1 MKKRVTSVL
10 LVLMLCLS
18 VVFCGCSKEDVLH
31 ALAID
36 TDTYDP
42 ALEMVS
48 TVLGKTV
55 KEEGLTSGDFTYLVF
70 EDGTAAITAWH
81 NDIVPPE
88 KNEETEKTDPFVLVL
103 EIPETL
109 DGHTVVALENKS
121 LYKAYMTEL
130 ILPDTV
136 EVVGNFAAMYCTEL
150 QKVTFGKNIRNIGVS
165 AFESEGDN
173 TKSEG
178 KGKLTTLVWNGAP
191 EIIRE
196 KAFCYDDKIAEIV
209 LPAGVKII
217 ENWAFAKCYAA
228 DKIILGEGLETIGD
242 HAFLKCTSAKEIVLP
257 NTCKTV
263 ETSAFYRCSA
273 AETLIIGEGV
283 ETLQKGAFEECVS
296 LKSVVVPN
304 SVKTMEPYIFYN
316 CTALES
322 CKIGSPE
329 IMEKDIFTGAEHIVV
344 TAPSGS
350 TAEAYAHANQIQF
363 VTA

>member
-1 MKKRVTSVL
+1 MKKRITAVL
-10 LVLMLCLS
+10 LVLVLCLS
-18 VVFCGCSKEDVLH
+18 VVFCGCTKEDILN

-48 TVLGKTV
+48 SVLGKTV

-70 EDGTAAITAWH
+70 EDGTAAVTAW
-81 NDIVPPE
+81 NNKIVPPE
-88 KNEETEKTDPFVLVL
+88 KDGDTGEEPPFVLVL
-103 EIPETL
+103 EIPETI

-130 ILPDTV
+130 ILPDTL
-136 EVVGNFAAMYCTEL
+136 EVVGNFAAMYCTQL
-150 QKVTFGKNIRNIGVS
+150 QKVTFGKNIRYIGVS

-196 KAFCYDDKIAEIV
+196 EAFFYDDKITEIV
-209 LPAGVKII
+209 LPAGVKTI

-242 HAFLKCTSAKEIVLP
+242 HAFLKCESAKEIVIP
-257 NTCKTV
+257 GSCKTV
-263 ETSAFYRCSA
+263 EASAFYRCLSA
-273 AETLIIGEGV
+273 QTLTIGEGV
-283 ETLQKGAFEECVS
+283 ETLKKGAFEECSS

-304 SVKTMEPYIFYN
+304 SVTTMEPYIFYN
-316 CTALES
+316 CTALEK
-322 CKIGSPE
+322 CVMDSPAV
-329 IMEKDIFTGAEHIVV
+329 MEKDIFTGDSNV
-344 TAPSGS
+344 TVYSAAGS
-350 TAEAYAHANQIQF
+350 TASQYAAENDIPF
-363 VTA
+363 AAI